1 MERKPAGPML
11 QSSCAGETK
20 ADFLYILLRGQAG
33 ILSWAFRGQWEREAE
48 TVEILC
54 YDIWEEVE
62 MSLDTA
68 VGLLVLG
75 RGKAQ

>member
-54 YDIWEEVE
+54 YDI
-62 MSLDTA
+62 
-68 VGLLVLG
+68 
-75 RGKAQ
+75 